1 MCYFDEMMRLKP
13 SDIMFSQENIN
24 NYFDKRS
31 DHGTRLIGE
40 TLDDLCE
47 GRCLITDIPTIRV
60 MNRDGKWVTADN
72 RRLWVF
78 RELER
83 LGKCDKIL
91 VRQTYYIDP
100 RKLNSYN
107 GGTSVRV
114 RRYAGGRWH
123 NKPSAIRS
131 RPKTNATSTTLQRNS
146 TNLQSSSFATSTYER
161 QKHNITKPFT
171 PNVYETSHITPT
183 EINSTYESRGGFN
196 ARSISKPLTSH
207 GCGASHTTPAE
218 ISSTDGSSS
227 GSETSSVSKQFTHAS
242 IAPRTTSIERNSTYR
257 NYDVNRCDIARSTP
271 QHASGASRTT
281 NLADGNNAFRYDR
294 TRTLN
299 SSYDV
304 SISDNSRDIF
314 TSRND
319 RVFPRENEVQVN
331 RILQTRGNSSRYPNS
346 DRGPVKSNEAS
357 IHVDFRDEETKCP
370 CTIL

>member
-1 MCYFDEMMRLKP
+1 M
-13 SDIMFSQENIN
+13 
-24 NYFDKRS
+24 
-31 DHGTRLIGE
+31 
-40 TLDDLCE
+40 
-47 GRCLITDIPTIRV
+47 
-60 MNRDGKWVTADN
+60 
-72 RRLWVF
+72 
-78 RELER
+78 
-83 LGKCDKIL
+83 
-91 VRQTYYIDP
+91 RQTYYIDP

-131 RPKTNATSTTLQRNS
+131 RPKANATSTTLQRNS
-146 TNLQSSSFATSTYER
+146 TNLQSNSFATSTYER

-171 PNVYETSHITPT
+171 PNVYGTSHTSPT
-183 EINSTYESRGGFN
+183 EINSTYESRGGFKARSVSKPLTSHASGASHTTPAEICSTYESRGGFK
-196 ARSISKPLTSH
+196 ARSISKPLR
-207 GCGASHTTPAE
+207 ASHTTPTE

-227 GSETSSVSKQFTHAS
+227 GSKTSSVSKQFTKHAS
-242 IAPRTTSIERNSTYR
+242 TAPRSTPIERNNAYR
-257 NYDVNRCDIARSTP
+257 NYDVNRCNIARPAP
-271 QHASGASRTT
+271 QYASGASRIT

-299 SSYDV
+299 RSYDV
-304 SISDNSRDIF
+304 STSDNSRDIF

-319 RVFPRENEVQVN
+319 SVYPTENEVQVN
-331 RILQTRGNSSRYPNS
+331 QILQTRGNSSRYSNS